1 MEYQGKTQFPD
12 FLKNIIQPS
21 ELTIPS
27 QYILPSEDV
36 KLKKYA
42 LEGNFEY
49 RSSTSSMSSV
59 LSQLF
64 LQISN
69 QKPTNSYL
77 VDSFKNFVKFFQL
90 NLKNSKF
97 APSILKPAMITLNP
111 TDGGKI
117 FSVDAYTPPLIRG
130 KF

>member
-1 MEYQGKTQFPD
+1 MEYQGKTQFPE
-12 FLKNIIQPS
+12 FLKNIIQPK

-36 KLKKYA
+36 KLKKIA

-59 LSQLF
+59 LTQLF

-77 VDSFKNFVKFFQL
+77 VDSFKTFVCT
-90 NLKNSKF
+90 
-97 APSILKPAMITLNP
+97 I
-111 TDGGKI
+111 
-117 FSVDAYTPPLIRG
+117 
-130 KF
+130 